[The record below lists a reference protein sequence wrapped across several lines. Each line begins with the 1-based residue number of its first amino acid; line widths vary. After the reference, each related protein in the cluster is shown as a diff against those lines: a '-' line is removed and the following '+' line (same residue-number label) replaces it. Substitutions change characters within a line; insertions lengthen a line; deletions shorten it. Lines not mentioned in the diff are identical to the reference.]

1 VSILKHFD
9 LNKIEPL
16 LIRCKEY
23 VTLMSAFYKIQG
35 LKVPKKLKELKHDL
49 TQMIKTIER
58 KENE

>member
-1 VSILKHFD
+1 MKHFD

-35 LKVPKKLKELKHDL
+35 SKVPKKLKELKHDL

>member
-1 VSILKHFD
+1 MKHFD

-35 LKVPKKLKELKHDL
+35 SKVPNEVKELKHDL

>member
-1 VSILKHFD
+1 MSILKHYNLD
-9 LNKIEPL
+9 KIEPL

-35 LKVPKKLKELKHDL
+35 SKIPKEVKELKNDL
-49 TQMIKTIER
+49 TQTISEIER